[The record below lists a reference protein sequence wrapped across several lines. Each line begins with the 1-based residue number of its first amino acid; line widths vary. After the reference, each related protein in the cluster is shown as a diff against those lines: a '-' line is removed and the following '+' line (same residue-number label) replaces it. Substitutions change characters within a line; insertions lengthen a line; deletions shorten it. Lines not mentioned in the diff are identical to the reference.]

1 MFKLAL
7 HHPFEKQ
14 VLAVLA
20 SPFLEVH
27 KLNNKTMSVNIS
39 KLKRS
44 KVFENDKIKISFS
57 TGDVSDS
64 LSVYIKDE
72 NGKNHHILWEIS
84 PDRCHQNFDKA
95 NEKIREFV
103 KDKIDEWVNEE
114 EDAEKLRLEAIK
126 NREHREENELRKLMD
141 AF

>member
-1 MFKLAL
+1 
-7 HHPFEKQ
+7 
-14 VLAVLA
+14 
-20 SPFLEVH
+20 
-27 KLNNKTMSVNIS
+27 MSVNIS

-44 KVFENDKIKISFS
+44 KVFENEKIKISFS
-57 TGDVSDS
+57 TGDVSDA
-64 LSVYIKDE
+64 LSVYIKDG

-103 KDKIDEWVNEE
+103 KEKINEWVDEE
-114 EDAEKLRLEAIK
+114 EEAERLRVESIK

-141 AF
+141 SF

>member
-1 MFKLAL
+1 
-7 HHPFEKQ
+7 
-14 VLAVLA
+14 
-20 SPFLEVH
+20 
-27 KLNNKTMSVNIS
+27 MSVNIS

-57 TGDVSDS
+57 TGDVSNS
-64 LSVYIKDE
+64 LLVYIKDE

-95 NEKIREFV
+95 NEKIRAFV
-103 KDKIDEWVNEE
+103 KDKIDEWVSE
-114 EDAEKLRLEAIK
+114 EDEAEKQRLEAIK
-126 NREHREENELRKLMD
+126 NREHREENELRKWMD

>member
-1 MFKLAL
+1 
-7 HHPFEKQ
+7 
-14 VLAVLA
+14 
-20 SPFLEVH
+20 
-27 KLNNKTMSVNIS
+27 MSVNIS
-39 KLKRS
+39 KLKTS

-84 PDRCHQNFDKA
+84 PDRCHQNFDKS
-95 NEKIREFV
+95 NEKIRSFV
-103 KDKIDEWVNEE
+103 KDKIDEWVS
-114 EDAEKLRLEAIK
+114 EDEKSEKQRLEAIK